1 MPKIG
6 KKTVSCLVEA
16 TLDIIGKKWTILVI
30 RDLLTGTK
38 RWSELLRSLDGIS
51 PRTLAARLDEL
62 AEHRIIRK
70 KIYPEVPPRTEYTLT
85 PRGKD
90 LHSII
95 DQMSHWGAHHD

>member
-1 MPKIG
+1 MPKQG
-6 KKTVSCLVEA
+6 KKSVSCPVEA

-38 RWSELLRSLDGIS
+38 RWSDLLRSLDGIS

-95 DQMSHWGAHHD
+95 DQMSRWGNTHD